1 MYRAERRKFGVVTQK
16 GGYVVRLFVN
26 EKEVPTL
33 VDAIENLIAVKPQ
46 CAEAQELLER
56 IFVCVEKQ
64 GRTKT
69 K

>member
-1 MYRAERRKFGVVTQK
+1 M
-16 GGYVVRLFVN
+16 RLFVN

-33 VDAIENLIAVKPQ
+33 VDAIERYIASTPQ

-56 IFVCVEKQ
+56 IFVCIEKQ